1 MRVVETAAIR
11 AVVAGDADRLR
22 QLRLR
27 ALADAPDAFGSSLEA
42 ELAHPQ
48 SEWLDLARRSE
59 RADEV
64 AVFAAVDGEHWV
76 GMAGGHW
83 YDRKEGVAGL
93 WGMWVDPTARGHGLG
108 ARLVATVHEW
118 AAGHGARV
126 LRLGAISG
134 EGDPTRFYERLGF
147 AATGE
152 SGTLRRDP
160 TRAFRYL
167 TRPV

>member
-1 MRVVETAAIR
+1 VRTPAIR
-11 AVVAGDADRLR
+11 TVVAGDADKLR

-42 ELAHPQ
+42 ELAHPE

-76 GMAGGHW
+76 GMAGGQW
-83 YDRKEGVAGL
+83 YDREEGVAGL
-93 WGMWVDPTARGHGLG
+93 WGMWVDPAARGRGLG
-108 ARLVATVHEW
+108 ARLVAAVHEW

-126 LRLGAISG
+126 LRLGAVSG
-134 EGDPTRFYERLGF
+134 EGGPGEFYERLGF
-147 AATGE
+147 EATGE
-152 SGTLRRDP
+152 GGALSRDP
-160 TRAFRYL
+160 TRAFRYM